1 MSTRH
6 QAHLCE
12 QALGSPNGRSV
23 ETATAGRSLTL
34 PATHEHLHQLK
45 ALRTL
50 GLLGGGAGG
59 RVWGP
64 QAWTA
69 HSPRTL
75 TRGSR
80 PGRLAGSTGAH
91 APGARAAEGPPAP
104 QSGRCSVRSRGWT
117 RRPHPPCREQ
127 AQEPG
132 SHGPHPSQLPLADP
146 GPRAWVSLEP
156 GRVDLQDLLGAGQST
171 DDAGLGHGLSGPRAP
186 AALFLCNPTA
196 PGSSPRRGVSGVHR
210 LGERLQ
216 LKVPRVLG
224 DVVSPQRCLLRGGG
238 GGRCGH
244 EPGPWCVP

>member
-12 QALGSPNGRSV
+12 QALGRPNGRWV

-34 PATHEHLHQLK
+34 PATHEHLHQLE

-50 GLLGGGAGG
+50 GLLGGGAEFGG
-59 RVWGP
+59 LRPGP
-64 QAWTA
+64 PTPPKHSHGAAPARTHLAPEQRKDLQH
-69 HSPRTL
+69 HSPGGALCGHADGHVGHTH
-75 TRGSR
+75 
-80 PGRLAGSTGAH
+80 PAGNKLRSLDPT
-91 APGARAAEGPPAP
+91 APTPP
-104 QSGRCSVRSRGWT
+104 SS
-117 RRPHPPCREQ
+117 
-127 AQEPG
+127 
-132 SHGPHPSQLPLADP
+132 PLADP

-186 AALFLCNPTA
+186 AALLLCNPTA
-196 PGSSPRRGVSGVHR
+196 PGSSPRPGVSGVHR

-238 GGRCGH
+238 GAR
-244 EPGPWCVP
+244 